1 MPAAVHETRTIR
13 IPALRSGQYTL
24 AILHR
29 RRWHETRL
37 RGSYEDALQAAIDAH
52 RRSGLVVQLRDDDGA
67 VLFEAN
73 DQHRD
78 WSAPQP

>member
-1 MPAAVHETRTIR
+1 MSAAVHETRTIR
-13 IPALRSGQYTL
+13 IPALRTGHYTL

-29 RRWHETRL
+29 QRWHETRL
-37 RGSYEDALQAAIDAH
+37 RGSYEDALQIAVDAH

-73 DQHRD
+73 DQN
-78 WSAPQP
+78 QPWGDQRA

>member
-1 MPAAVHETRTIR
+1 MTAAVHETRTIR
-13 IPALRSGQYTL
+13 IPALKSGHYTL

-37 RGSYEDALQAAIDAH
+37 RGSYEDALQAAVDAH
-52 RRSGLVVQLRDDDGA
+52 RRSGLVVQLRDDEGT

-73 DQHRD
+73 AQSPD
-78 WSAPQP
+78 WGGQQP